1 MLKKVREKESKVF
14 FSRLGKIEDLCVMGV
29 SDASYHHDDR
39 SVAGEMIMLGDRR
52 TGRAAPIYWRS
63 GVIRK
68 VCVSPK
74 AAETRAL
81 LRMMD
86 DSVHMAKQISQLMN
100 VKMKVRLFTD
110 SRPLLESIGSSGQI
124 EEKALRQS
132 VAYLKQSLED
142 GDVLDYAWIQG
153 EEIVADILT
162 KQGSK
167 REVLDEILQKN
178 NFKHA
183 DCMDNRVTFEGDEF
197 KIRNKVTKKDKE
209 AAKEDEW

>member
-1 MLKKVREKESKVF
+1 
-14 FSRLGKIEDLCVMGV
+14 
-29 SDASYHHDDR
+29 
-39 SVAGEMIMLGDRR
+39 MIMLGNRR
-52 TGRAAPIYWRS
+52 TGRAAPMYWRS

-81 LRMMD
+81 LRLMD
-86 DSVHMAKQISQLMN
+86 DGVHMAKQLSQLLN

-110 SRPLLESIGSSGQI
+110 LCPLLESIGSSGQI

-142 GDVLDYAWIQG
+142 EEVTDYSWIQG

-167 REVLDEILQKN
+167 RSVLDEILMKN
-178 NFKHA
+178 EFKHA
-183 DCMDNRVTFEGDEF
+183 RTEDNKVTYEGDEF
-197 KIRNKVTKKDKE
+197 KIRNRVSKKDKE
-209 AAKEDEW
+209 AKKEDEGEMEL